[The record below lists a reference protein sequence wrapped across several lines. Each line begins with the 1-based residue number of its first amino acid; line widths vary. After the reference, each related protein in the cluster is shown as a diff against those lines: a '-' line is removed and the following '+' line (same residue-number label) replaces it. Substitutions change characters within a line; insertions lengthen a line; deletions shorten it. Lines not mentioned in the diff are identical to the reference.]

1 MTASSDSPITDIP
14 PAASTRV
21 PDCEQGGEGPCLMA
35 RVCPECG
42 RLADEDPPTRCE
54 NCQAEINPA

>member
-1 MTASSDSPITDIP
+1 MTANPESSPGETD
-14 PAASTRV
+14 AC
-21 PDCEQGGEGPCLMA
+21 DEQGGEGPCLMA

-54 NCQAEINPA
+54 NCQAEIDPS